1 MRFLRTFFVEI
12 NRKYI
17 YNISMGKRTYE
28 QVLYEINN
36 ARRFGNAPGVEIIG
50 KILQILRKTENDLGR
65 IPFVHIAG
73 TNGKGSVCAFL
84 DTIFQKAG
92 YCTGRFTSPHLI
104 EFEERITVDGKMIPK
119 AAVERIGN
127 MLLDADF
134 GISLTMF
141 DYCLMMALIYFKECG
156 CGIMII
162 ETGLG
167 GRLDSTNAIGTP
179 LAEVITKIG
188 YDHMAILGSDI
199 RDIAAEK
206 AGIIK
211 EGTIVISEPQTTQ
224 AAEVLK
230 KSASD
235 KNAHISFVTDEEIE
249 AISHRK
255 IGLAG
260 TYQLENAA
268 CALKTAKIL
277 LENKGMPDEQIEK
290 ITAEALKQTVWPGRM
305 EVLADKPFLL
315 VDGAHNSN
323 GVMALKS
330 SLENL
335 YPGEK
340 FVFFMGVM
348 ADKDYP
354 LMIDEI
360 LPLAK
365 CFITVTPDS
374 DRALDSKKLAE
385 FIRNR
390 GIEVKCLTHISDIFD
405 MLSSTDKNIAFGSLY
420 FIGELKEK
428 WESINEEHF

>member
-1 MRFLRTFFVEI
+1 
-12 NRKYI
+12 
-17 YNISMGKRTYE
+17 MGKRTYE

-36 ARRFGNAPGVEIIG
+36 ARRFGNAPGVEIIA
-50 KILQILRKTENDLGR
+50 KILEVLRKKDNDLGR
-65 IPFVHIAG
+65 IPFIHVAG

-84 DTIFQKAG
+84 DKIFQKAG
-92 YCTGRFTSPHLI
+92 YRTGTFTSPHLI

-119 AAVERIGN
+119 AEVERIGN
-127 MLLDADF
+127 LLLDADF

-156 CGIMII
+156 CDIMII

-167 GRLDSTNAIGTP
+167 GRLDSTNAIGIP

-211 EGTIVISEPQTTQ
+211 QGTIVISESQNPQVV
-224 AAEVLK
+224 EVLSK
-230 KSASD
+230 TAAD
-235 KNAHISFVTDEEIE
+235 KNAQIFFVSDEEIE
-249 AISHRK
+249 AASHRK
-255 IGLAG
+255 IGLLG
-260 TYQLENAA
+260 TYQWENAA
-268 CALKTAKIL
+268 CALKTAEIL
-277 LENKGMPDEQIEK
+277 LKSKGISDEQIET
-290 ITAEALKQTVWPGRM
+290 ITTQALKQTVWPGRM
-305 EVLADKPFLL
+305 EVLSDKPFLL

-323 GVMALKS
+323 GVMALKN
-330 SLENL
+330 SLEKL

-340 FVFFMGVM
+340 FTFFMGVM

-365 CFITVTPDS
+365 RFITVTPDS

-385 FIRNR
+385 FIRNK
-390 GIEVKCLTHISDIFD
+390 GIEVNCLTGISDIFD
-405 MLSSTDKNIAFGSLY
+405 NLSSTDKNIAFGSLY

-428 WESINEEHF
+428 WESINEEYF